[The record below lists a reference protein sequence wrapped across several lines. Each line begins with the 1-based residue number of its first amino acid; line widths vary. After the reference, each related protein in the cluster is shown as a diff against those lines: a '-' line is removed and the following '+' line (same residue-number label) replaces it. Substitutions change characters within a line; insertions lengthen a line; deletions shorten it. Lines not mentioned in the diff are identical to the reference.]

1 MTNSTINIA
10 GLNENMVSGFFAKG
24 NRLWFGDITNSMNTV
39 AFEGETDEDFFEAAR
54 EATKPHEQRHWREI
68 GFYAVPILNELDW
81 CGGERRR
88 CPALRLRHHLTQM
101 LCGGCK

>member
-39 AFEGETDEDFFEAAR
+39 AFEGETDEDFFNATR
-54 EATKPHEQRHWREI
+54 EAISRMSTAIGENI

-81 CGGERRR
+81 CGGEEGDVQL
-88 CPALRLRHHLTQM
+88 CAYDTTNPNALWWM
-101 LCGGCK
+101 

>member
-39 AFEGETDEDFFEAAR
+39 AFEGETDEDFFKAAR
-54 EATKPHEQRHWREI
+54 EAISRMSTAIGENI

-81 CGGERRR
+81 CGGEEGDVQL
-88 CPALRLRHHLTQM
+88 CAYDTTNPNALWWM
-101 LCGGCK
+101 